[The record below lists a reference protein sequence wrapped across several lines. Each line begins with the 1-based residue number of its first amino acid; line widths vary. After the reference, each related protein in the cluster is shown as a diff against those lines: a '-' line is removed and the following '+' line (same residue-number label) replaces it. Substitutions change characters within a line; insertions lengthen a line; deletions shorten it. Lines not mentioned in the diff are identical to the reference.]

1 MYMNVIR
8 NVICTLI
15 ILPIGLQAETSHSS
29 MAKDTI
35 TVVATGNQNTVFETP
50 SMVSVV
56 TNDTPWSQNA
66 VTSAGMLKG
75 VAGLSQTGAG
85 RTNGQTFNLRG
96 YDKSGVLVLVDGIR
110 QLSDMAK
117 AVALIWIRHSSNV
130 SKLSAD
136 QTPVCTAVAGWEVL
150 WTSELPMQQISFPGE
165 TNGLSLWGNI
175 ASGDHSTGSGLTW
188 FGKTGKTDALLSVI
202 MRKRGNIYQS
212 DGERAPNKEKPAAL
226 FAKGSVGITDSNKA
240 GASLRL
246 YRNNTTEPG
255 NPTQTHGD
263 SGLRDRKTVQND
275 VQFWYQ
281 YAPVDNS
288 LINVKSTL
296 YLSDITIKTNGHN
309 KTAEWRNNRT
319 SGVNVVNRSHTL
331 IFPGAHQL
339 SYGAE
344 YYRQQQK
351 PEGSATLY
359 PEGNIDFTSLY
370 FQDEMTMKSYPVNI
384 IVGSRYDRYKSFN
397 PRAGELKAER
407 LSPRAAISVSPTDWL
422 MMYGSIS
429 SAFRAP
435 TMAEMY
441 RDDVHF
447 YRKGKPNYWVPNL
460 NLKPENNITR
470 EIGAGIQLD
479 GLLTGNDRLQLK
491 GGYFGTDA
499 RNYIATRVDMK
510 RMRSYSYNVSRAR
523 IWGWDMQEITSLII
537 LTGCFLITAR
547 KVWMP
552 AAGNGWAPAI
562 LTHSSVT

>member
-1 MYMNVIR
+1 
-8 NVICTLI
+8 
-15 ILPIGLQAETSHSS
+15 
-29 MAKDTI
+29 
-35 TVVATGNQNTVFETP
+35 
-50 SMVSVV
+50 
-56 TNDTPWSQNA
+56 
-66 VTSAGMLKG
+66 
-75 VAGLSQTGAG
+75 
-85 RTNGQTFNLRG
+85 
-96 YDKSGVLVLVDGIR
+96 
-110 QLSDMAK
+110 
-117 AVALIWIRHSSNV
+117 
-130 SKLSAD
+130 
-136 QTPVCTAVAGWEVL
+136 
-150 WTSELPMQQISFPGE
+150 
-165 TNGLSLWGNI
+165 
-175 ASGDHSTGSGLTW
+175 
-188 FGKTGKTDALLSVI
+188 

-212 DGERAPNKEKPAAL
+212 DGEHAPNKEKPAAL

-255 NPTQTHGD
+255 NSTQTHGD

-479 GLLTGNDRLQLK
+479 GLLTDNDRLQLK

-510 RMRSYSYNVSRAR
+510 RMRSYSYNVSRPVSGDGMCR
-523 IWGWDMQEITSLII
+523 VITSLIM
-537 LTGCFLITAR
+537 LTGCFLITGR

-562 LTHSSVT
+562 LTHLSVTSAYLLVIEAFMPDGVLNFQHQPRM

>member
-1 MYMNVIR
+1 
-8 NVICTLI
+8 
-15 ILPIGLQAETSHSS
+15 
-29 MAKDTI
+29 
-35 TVVATGNQNTVFETP
+35 
-50 SMVSVV
+50 
-56 TNDTPWSQNA
+56 
-66 VTSAGMLKG
+66 
-75 VAGLSQTGAG
+75 
-85 RTNGQTFNLRG
+85 
-96 YDKSGVLVLVDGIR
+96 
-110 QLSDMAK
+110 
-117 AVALIWIRHSSNV
+117 
-130 SKLSAD
+130 
-136 QTPVCTAVAGWEVL
+136 
-150 WTSELPMQQISFPGE
+150 
-165 TNGLSLWGNI
+165 
-175 ASGDHSTGSGLTW
+175 
-188 FGKTGKTDALLSVI
+188 
-202 MRKRGNIYQS
+202 
-212 DGERAPNKEKPAAL
+212 
-226 FAKGSVGITDSNKA
+226 
-240 GASLRL
+240 
-246 YRNNTTEPG
+246 
-255 NPTQTHGD
+255 
-263 SGLRDRKTVQND
+263 
-275 VQFWYQ
+275 
-281 YAPVDNS
+281 PVDNS

-523 IWGWDMQEITSLII
+523 IWGWDMQGNYQSDYFDWMLSYNRTESMDASSREWLGSGNPDTLISDISIPVGHGGVSAGWRAELSAAATHVKKGDPHQAGYAVHSFSLSYKPVSVKGFEASVA
-537 LTGCFLITAR
+537 LDNAFNKLA
-547 KVWMP
+547 M
-552 AAGNGWAPAI
+552 NGKGVPLSGRTVSLYTRYQW
-562 LTHSSVT
+562 